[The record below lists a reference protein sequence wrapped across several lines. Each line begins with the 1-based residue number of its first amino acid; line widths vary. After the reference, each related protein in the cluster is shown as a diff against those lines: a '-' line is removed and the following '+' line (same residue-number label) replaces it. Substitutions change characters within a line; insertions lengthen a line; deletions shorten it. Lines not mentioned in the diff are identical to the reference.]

1 MGFDQERAERLAPP
15 FVAAGGERAQRVAV
29 IALLARDDAPALRLA
44 GLDEILPRHLQ
55 RGFHRFR
62 AAADEIDAAE
72 AARRVR
78 DKSVGEALGGFAR
91 EEAGVGVGERV
102 ELRVQRGE
110 HVRMAVPQA
119 GHRRA
124 AARVDVAP
132 PVVVEYLDSLAA
144 DGHGREAVGGAV
156 EQTGHL
162 MGLAVAGRQEG

>member
-1 MGFDQERAERLAPP
+1 M
-15 FVAAGGERAQRVAV
+15 
-29 IALLARDDAPALRLA
+29 
-44 GLDEILPRHLQ
+44 
-55 RGFHRFR
+55 
-62 AAADEIDAAE
+62 
-72 AARRVR
+72 
-78 DKSVGEALGGFAR
+78 
-91 EEAGVGVGERV
+91 GVGERV

-110 HVRMAVPQA
+110 HVRMTVPQA